1 MPLGGSARC
10 TISSNDSK
18 GDSVSMQNVLLVRY
32 GEVFLKGANRP
43 HFLKVLTDNVKRAVK
58 PLGGRVWLS
67 DSRIYVADFS
77 DLQACIDRV
86 TKVFGVYSVS
96 PAVELEKDFE
106 EIAAACI
113 EMMQPYSGTFKVM
126 GKRSDKKFPMNS
138 MEIAME
144 IGGRVLE
151 SNPNL
156 RVDVHTPQHRLM
168 VEIRDKAYICV
179 EEIKAVGGMPMGTGG
194 KAALLLSGGI
204 DSPVA
209 GYQLMKRGVK
219 LCAIHFQ
226 SPPYTGE
233 LAKDK
238 VLQLAK
244 KLAFYSNGMRVYMVP
259 FTKCQLE
266 IHEKCPEELGTLITR
281 RFMMR
286 IAERIARDFGA
297 LALITGESL
306 GQVASQTMEALTC
319 TDAVVDMPVFRPL
332 IGLDKTE
339 IMEIAERID
348 TYETSILP
356 YEDCCTVFTPRH
368 PVTKPKVET
377 MPKVEEKLDVE
388 ALVNE
393 AVENTEMVIVD
404 PE

>member
-1 MPLGGSARC
+1 MR
-10 TISSNDSK
+10 D
-18 GDSVSMQNVLLVRY
+18 VLLVRY

-43 HFLKVLTDNVKRAVK
+43 FFLKTLTDNVKKAVK
-58 PLGGRVWLS
+58 PIGGRVWLS
-67 DSRIYVADFS
+67 DSRIYVSDFE
-77 DLQACIDRV
+77 DLQECISRV

-96 PAVELEKDFE
+96 PAVEMEKDFE
-106 EIAAACI
+106 TIAEQCVK
-113 EMMQPYSGTFKVM
+113 MMKPYSGTFKVL

-138 MEIAME
+138 MEIACE
-144 IGGRVLE
+144 LGGRILE

-156 RVDVHTPQHRLM
+156 KVDVHKPQHKLH
-168 VEIRDKAYICV
+168 VEIRDFAYICV
-179 EEIKAVGGMPMGTGG
+179 EEIMAVGGLPMGTGG

-209 GYQLMKRGVK
+209 GYQIMKRGVRI
-219 LCAIHFQ
+219 CSIHFQ

-238 VLQLAK
+238 VMQLAK
-244 KLAFYSNGMRVYMVP
+244 KLADYSGGMRVYLVP

-266 IHEKCPEELGTLITR
+266 IHEKCPDELGTLITR

-286 IAERIARDFGA
+286 IAEQIARKFGA
-297 LALITGESL
+297 QALITGESL
-306 GQVASQTMEALTC
+306 GQVASQTMEALGC
-319 TDAVVDMPVFRPL
+319 TDAVVNMPVFRPL
-332 IGLDKTE
+332 IGMDKLE
-339 IMEIAERID
+339 IMAIAEKID
-348 TYETSILP
+348 TYETSVLP

-377 MPKVEEKLDVE
+377 MPKVESKLDVE

-393 AVENTEMVIVD
+393 AVENTEMVII
-404 PE
+404 

>member
-1 MPLGGSARC
+1 MR
-10 TISSNDSK
+10 D
-18 GDSVSMQNVLLVRY
+18 VLLVRY

-43 HFLKVLTDNVKRAVK
+43 HFLKVLTDNVKRVVK
-58 PLGGRVWLS
+58 PLGGHVWLS
-67 DSRIYVADFS
+67 DSRVYVSDFN
-77 DLQACIDRV
+77 DLQACIDCV

-96 PAVELEKDFE
+96 PAVEMEKDVDV
-106 EIAAACI
+106 IAEQCVK
-113 EMMQPYSGTFKVM
+113 MMAPCSGTFKVQ

-138 MEIAME
+138 MELAAELGHRI
-144 IGGRVLE
+144 LE
-151 SNPNL
+151 TNPNL
-156 RVDVHTPQHRLM
+156 KVDVHKPQHKLI
-168 VEIRDKAYICV
+168 VEIRDNAYICV
-179 EEIKAVGGMPMGTGG
+179 QEIMAVGGMPMGTGG

-209 GYQLMKRGVK
+209 GYQLMKRGVR

-233 LAKDK
+233 LARDK
-238 VLQLAK
+238 VMQLAK
-244 KLAFYSNGMRVYMVP
+244 KLAWYSGGMRVYLVP

-266 IHEKCPEELGTLITR
+266 IHEKCPDELGTLITR

-286 IAERIARDFGA
+286 IAQVIARQFGA
-297 LALITGESL
+297 QALITGESL
-306 GQVASQTMEALTC
+306 GQVASQTMDALVC

-339 IMEIAERID
+339 IMDIANKID

-368 PVTKPKVET
+368 PVTKPKLDT
-377 MPKVEEKLDVE
+377 MPKAEEKLDVD

-393 AVENTEMVIVD
+393 AVEGTEMVIV
-404 PE
+404 EG

>member
-1 MPLGGSARC
+1 
-10 TISSNDSK
+10 
-18 GDSVSMQNVLLVRY
+18 MQQVLLVRY

-58 PLGGRVWLS
+58 PLGGHVWLS
-67 DSRIYVADFS
+67 DSRIYVSQFS
-77 DLQACIDRV
+77 DMQACIDRV
-86 TKVFGVYSVS
+86 AKVFGVYSVS
-96 PAVELEKDFE
+96 PALELEKDFE
-106 EIAAACI
+106 AIAAACVD
-113 EMMQPYSGTFKVM
+113 MMKPYAGTFKVF

-144 IGGRVLE
+144 VGGRVLE
-151 SNPNL
+151 ANPNL
-156 RVDVHTPQHRLM
+156 KVDVHRPQHRLM
-168 VEIRDKAYICV
+168 VEIRDNAYICV

-244 KLAFYSNGMRVYMVP
+244 KLAFYSGGMRVYMVP

-319 TDAVVDMPVFRPL
+319 TDAVVSMPVFRPL

-339 IMEIAERID
+339 IMDIANRID

-368 PVTKPKVET
+368 PITRPKLET
-377 MPKVEEKLDVE
+377 MPKVEEKLDVD
-388 ALVNE
+388 ALVDE
-393 AVENTEMVIVD
+393 AVQNTEAIIVD

>member
-1 MPLGGSARC
+1 MR
-10 TISSNDSK
+10 
-18 GDSVSMQNVLLVRY
+18 NVLLVRY

-43 HFLKVLTDNVKRAVK
+43 HFLKVLTDNVKKAVK
-58 PLGGRVWLS
+58 PIGGHVWLS
-67 DSRIYVADFS
+67 DSRIYVSNFN
-77 DLQACIDRV
+77 DLDACIDRV

-96 PAVELEKDFE
+96 PAVELDKDFE
-106 EIAAACI
+106 QIAAACV
-113 EMMQPYSGTFKVM
+113 EMMKPISGTFKVF

-156 RVDVHTPQHRLM
+156 KVDVHKPQHRLM
-168 VEIRDKAYICV
+168 VEIRDMAYICV
-179 EEIKAVGGMPMGTGG
+179 KEIMAVGGMPMGTGG

-233 LAKDK
+233 LARDK
-238 VLQLAK
+238 VIQLAK
-244 KLAFYSNGMRVYMVP
+244 KLAFYSGGMRVYMVP

-286 IAERIARDFGA
+286 IAERLAKDFGA

-306 GQVASQTMEALTC
+306 GQVASQTMEALVC
-319 TDAVVDMPVFRPL
+319 TNAVVEMPVFRPL

-339 IMEIAERID
+339 IMDIANKID
-348 TYETSILP
+348 TYNTSILP

-368 PVTKPKVET
+368 PVTKPKLET
-377 MPKVEEKLDVE
+377 MPKMEEKLDIE
-388 ALVNE
+388 ALVSE
-393 AVENTEMVIVD
+393 AVENTEKLIVE

>member
-1 MPLGGSARC
+1 
-10 TISSNDSK
+10 
-18 GDSVSMQNVLLVRY
+18 MQDVLLVRY

-43 HFLKVLTDNVKRAVK
+43 HFLKVLVDNIKRAVK

-67 DSRIYVADFS
+67 DSRVYVADFT

-86 TKVFGVYSVS
+86 SRVFGVYSVS
-96 PAVELEKDFE
+96 PAIELEKDFE
-106 EIAAACI
+106 EIARASI
-113 EMMQPYSGTFKVM
+113 EMMRPYSGTFKVQ

-151 SNPNL
+151 SNPKL
-156 RVDVHTPQHRLM
+156 SVDVHKPEHRLM

-179 EEIKAVGGMPMGTGG
+179 DEIKAVGGMPMGTGG

-244 KLAFYSNGMRVYMVP
+244 NLAWYSNGMRVYMVP

-286 IAERIARDFGA
+286 IAQEVAKDFEA

-339 IMEIAERID
+339 IMEIAEKIG

-368 PVTKPKVET
+368 PVTKPKLET
-377 MPKVEEKLDVE
+377 MPKVESALDVDV
-388 ALVNE
+388 LVKE
-393 AVENTEMVIVD
+393 AVENTEMILVQ

>member
-1 MPLGGSARC
+1 MR
-10 TISSNDSK
+10 D
-18 GDSVSMQNVLLVRY
+18 VLLVRY

-58 PLGGRVWLS
+58 PLGGHVWLS
-67 DSRIYVADFS
+67 DARVYVSDFN
-77 DLQACIDRV
+77 DLQACVDRV
-86 TKVFGVYSVS
+86 SKVFGVYSVS
-96 PAVELEKDFE
+96 PAVEMEKDVDV
-106 EIAAACI
+106 IAQQCVK
-113 EMMQPYSGTFKVM
+113 MMQGYSGTFKVL

-138 MEIAME
+138 MELAAELGHRI
-144 IGGRVLE
+144 LE

-156 RVDVHTPQHRLM
+156 KVDVHKPQHKLT
-168 VEIRDKAYICV
+168 VEIRDNAYICV
-179 EEIKAVGGMPMGTGG
+179 DEILAVGGMPMGTGG
-194 KAALLLSGGI
+194 RAALLLSGGI

-209 GYQLMKRGVK
+209 GYQLMKRGVRM
-219 LCAIHFQ
+219 CAIHFQ

-244 KLAFYSNGMRVYMVP
+244 KLAWYSGGMRVYLVP

-297 LALITGESL
+297 MVLITGESL
-306 GQVASQTMEALTC
+306 GQVASQTMEALCC
-319 TDAVVDMPVFRPL
+319 TDAVVNMPVFRPL

-339 IMEIAERID
+339 IMDIANKID
-348 TYETSILP
+348 TYDTSILP

-368 PVTKPKVET
+368 PVTKPKLET

-388 ALVNE
+388 ALVSE
-393 AVENTEMVIVD
+393 AVEGTEMVIV
-404 PE
+404 EG